1 MVAKADNALRWALAL
16 IIGLTVFRLGM
27 QAVNATDLFVD
38 EAQYWAWGQE
48 LDWGYFSKPPVIGW
62 LIRGVTDLVGSD
74 AAFWVRAPASV
85 LHAVTAVLILL
96 AAREFY
102 DDWVAAWAASLYIAL
117 PLITVG
123 TLFMSTDTVMLPF
136 FALALWMYGRLLRRP
151 SWTDAAVLGFA
162 IGAGMM
168 GKYAMMYF
176 ALCAGLAALLQP
188 TARIRAGEALLA
200 AFIALLVFAPNI
212 WWNIAND
219 GTTVRHVV
227 EDNASWNGLRLHFDE
242 LGVFLLSQA
251 GVFGPILFVVL
262 LGAGFVALRGRL
274 RGADLTLL
282 FLCLPIVL
290 FVSGQALMSRA
301 YANWA
306 ATAYIAAPILVA
318 ALLQNRRRLLLASQ
332 GLNLTIA
339 LALPILFAVPYVI
352 TDDDG
357 QSVLKRYLGRA
368 ALTEQIE
375 TVVRDADLTTVI
387 ASNRDLLADMVY
399 RFNDTDIEVFAKA
412 YDGPPRNF
420 YEQELPYLGDG
431 PVAYVARNPKGC
443 DGTLIAEIEGRVGQ
457 YQGRTYQV
465 LRVDGPCR

>member
-38 EAQYWAWGQE
+38 EAQYWAWGQN

-62 LIRGVTDLVGSD
+62 LIRAVTDLAGSD

-85 LHAVTAVLILL
+85 LHAVTAFLILL

-151 SWTDAAVLGFA
+151 SRSDAAILGFA

-176 ALCAGLAALLQP
+176 ALCAGLAAILQP
-188 TARIRAGEALLA
+188 TARIRVGEAALA
-200 AFIALLVFAPNI
+200 ALVALLVFAPNI

-227 EDNASWNGLRLHFDE
+227 EDNASWDGLRLYFDE
-242 LGVFLLSQA
+242 LALFLLSQA
-251 GVFGPILFVVL
+251 GVFGPILLIVL
-262 LGAGFVALRGRL
+262 LGAGFAAARGRL

-282 FLCLPIVL
+282 LLCLPIVL

-306 ATAYIAAPILVA
+306 ATAYVAAPILVA
-318 ALLQNRRRLLLASQ
+318 ALLQNRRQLLVASQ
-332 GLNLTIA
+332 GLNLAVA
-339 LALPILFAVPYVI
+339 LALPVLFAAPYAL
-352 TDDDG
+352 TDAKG

-368 ALTEQIE
+368 DLTQQIE
-375 TVVRDADLTTVI
+375 TVVRDAGLSVII

-399 RFNDTDIEVFAKA
+399 RLNDTDIEVYAKA

-420 YEQELPYLGDG
+420 YEQEMPYLGDG
-431 PVAYVARNPKGC
+431 PVAYVARKPKGC
-443 DGTLIAEIEGRVGQ
+443 DGALIAEVRGDVGQ
-457 YQGRTYQV
+457 YRDRTFQII
-465 LRVDGPCR
+465 RVDEPCR